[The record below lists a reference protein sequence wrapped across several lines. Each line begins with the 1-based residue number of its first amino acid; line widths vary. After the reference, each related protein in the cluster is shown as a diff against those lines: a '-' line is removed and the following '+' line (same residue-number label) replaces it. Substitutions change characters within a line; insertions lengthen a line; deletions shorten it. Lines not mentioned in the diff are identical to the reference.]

1 MAEPN
6 GSDDPAQRTAYL
18 IRHVVLPPQLP
29 HTDDRDT
36 SKDKLLLDT
45 VLLALQSL
53 KALVNDNCVKLVA
66 TAVALVDN
74 LSRCRDS
81 DGNASEGQLRILP
94 NELVKNPSDNTVP
107 IEIKAQNA
115 ALLVSRKADYIVFES
130 FELSPT
136 NEAAMTS
143 GRLKRVFPAL
153 ASRIPVVKM
162 QQEQLRKTVAS
173 TIAKLTTQKALGFQP
188 KVRKALTVHDEP
200 RDTASPAMV
209 TDWFMN
215 LTAALGD
222 PMDTVRIMKN
232 TREEV
237 LWQKGQPWRR
247 SPLWLLLRVSLQL
260 LFSSNAGG
268 SHPTFELYKAF
279 MIILLSHM
287 LRSAEGH
294 SKDLGNEPLHYISAK
309 LLRRMGKFEK
319 LKLGNCLLD
328 GWANTLQDDAKSAH
342 DLMTENL
349 HLIEGHVQHNA
360 STEFN
365 WNLRHA
371 TDLDISCPSLDV
383 FITGLRSRKR
393 DDAITKFVPTWAI
406 PHFPAKELPCD
417 IDESAQSPEHRYS
430 RFAAFEEWVQTN
442 RHTWI
447 EKQKADVDT
456 CGKLCKLMA
465 AYHSAAK
472 TEYAGMPTSL
482 SIQHLVLA
490 ELWVMCDK
498 SACHLYPLLKEYC
511 PEVCF
516 DEYASLSL
524 PLRSHMARL
533 VEVEQY
539 LQSRREMAVKKN
551 PSVSRDFGHE
561 RSFAV
566 RFFDT
571 SLEMQA
577 MKSKIE
583 GNATLKRHQKY
594 QELAKLKL
602 QYQDLMRRY
611 DQTECENVVVKT
623 KVKVGV
629 SLEEQE
635 HTKHDP
641 QCRRC
646 KLKADADALAIEI
659 YEWPL
664 PPLLAMAKAVIF
676 ELNPPRAFSDWRDAS
691 LHLKIDILLFCYEK
705 PKSPHHQYSL
715 ATHKDLSR
723 LLSKQHYQ
731 SQRIILMSEI
741 KAHSGTCYL
750 HKTSNNLQ
758 EDDVC
763 LDNALVYKYY
773 DRTQEK
779 WCTELKTNEDLPK
792 QFLHVLPQRSKYLK
806 TFLARPPSAN
816 DGVPSNEP
824 IASISECPSH
834 FSLEQF
840 RAFGVTPL
848 GRNIMYQNILAQLA
862 MPSLD
867 FAKVECH
874 VLILQ
879 IVHEAGQNN
888 SRTERTHHIV
898 AEEAFGNAMLK
909 QLEISLRKVSQNW
922 ESWRA
927 AAIFVQLARRVLSLT
942 RYEPIQERSL
952 AFLHEVRQVC
962 KAWLG
967 RMRQRIATT
976 TNSEQITDLYSR
988 VLEVALLCC
997 STFDVEDAFLEDAF
1011 RLTNAISTL
1020 LQCSITIRENC
1031 LSAIPEFGIMHN
1043 IMLHN
1048 WRVLSLRMFP
1058 RLHQRILLDGEDLS
1072 NAISATWAAFDLST
1086 GTRWTILSNGHRN
1099 WLCTLSG
1106 SLPVHFNLLT
1116 GELLITGLPLARLPE
1131 RYTKHPTYSVLFQ
1144 KFLVDVGPTNE
1155 AGMQFSAKS
1164 THYDQKL
1171 HFGMEGNDMLVVA
1184 TKESSRL
1191 ELLPARL
1198 FPKAFPHA
1206 FGISYVH
1213 WYDPNRDEVIFRPRY
1228 QPWTSNDDDWRL
1240 IRAGASWR
1248 LTKGTYILLNALS
1261 NNGQSLSKV
1270 FQNLED
1276 GNRIHT
1282 TMEQD
1287 SRIID
1292 IKLPRLQL
1300 VFYVKPDDPR
1310 IYSRQYRG
1318 MSIDSDQCIGTLI
1331 GLSSKLVLSNA
1342 KGERQ
1347 VLIPVPRT
1355 YLGAQ
1360 SISYVNDVEHHH
1372 ITITIEKDE
1381 VDKVYI
1387 YHLDYVLK
1395 RVIDN
1400 GDLQAKLFLAYLHA
1414 LSSNCVPEPFTGFT
1428 GTESALNILR
1438 SAAVHSFE
1446 FLSAK
1451 NVALLRLIAKLS
1463 PVRKFYPPFEKVMQQ
1478 VTWNKTLPPHSQRTE
1493 FVHAVESIFA
1503 QAQKTKFFY
1512 PQHDFKNPTKEK
1524 KWKSSTPFLDERDS
1538 ARSASFRVCG
1548 FGAENFTVTQDKEY
1562 ASRDIARDSD
1572 KGRRA
1577 FIAAALITRDQDALH
1592 TPIPDLK
1599 TSPMSRSLKVTAVI
1613 GVKHD
1618 FDSSSLQF
1626 DTSWLHASSETLP
1639 LDWCSIYQCL
1649 SVSGANLNKYDIMAW
1664 LSTMAYAELA
1674 DMDAVQ
1680 ALALIYRCNNLFTA
1694 QVPAFSLINPT
1705 LGETSSASQLK
1716 SRIAVTA
1723 KSISL
1728 CPEKSTERNYKETK
1742 FKHAGRVRKLWME
1755 NRDRAVNEVVTALR
1769 GQRTSQTPTIPSS
1782 TLVNTYLDTTALKSQ
1797 VLNRYTSWRKN
1808 SAFASYLREV
1818 SQVMAGREVVAVLER
1833 PLTFVQLQVFHQL
1846 SGPDRYMQP
1855 DVIFAKTIPTM
1866 ADSDGLFEH
1875 EEEVDLLPPPVT
1887 PQIPLLVQATNGGK
1901 TRVSPEMENL
1911 CGTLKYLAKPKAVC
1925 EREYAKALRTSS
1937 IALAAHEAKAKSSKA
1952 EVDETTKPRLGNYLK
1967 ECEEYL
1973 RSLKIAMLRA
1983 VGMDDGTSRD
1993 LALHLQQTPRFVP
2006 TFWLRRLNRD
2016 QFAKLSES
2024 WKFMIIK
2031 YGLAITQLHRAQR
2044 LFAVSNKP
2052 TELAEELSHVGHTN
2066 WDPREFPE
2074 TLLLEVESGIML
2086 REVQEIIARHMRDPV
2101 DGLNSVLQLNM
2112 GEGKSST
2119 ILPVVAAYLADMER
2133 LVRVIIGKPQS
2144 RQMFLTLVSKLGGL
2158 LNRRIYHMPFA
2169 RDLRPSL
2176 AEAIAI
2182 QNMLEECIEKRGILL
2197 VQPEHILSYKLMGI
2211 ECLLTGRHEIA
2222 KQLLE
2227 GQVFLDRCTSD
2238 IIDETDE
2245 QFSVK
2250 LELVYTMGS
2259 QRAVEYAPQRWLV
2272 IQRVLE
2278 LLPSL
2283 ANTVQAQFPKSIEVR
2298 DSHDR
2303 RFPKI
2308 RVLKKDAEEMLLNLL
2323 ANQVIDSG
2331 LIVRAT
2337 SPELREA
2344 VLRYIAD
2351 PDVPPEYIAIVE
2363 GGIFWV
2369 DSVKET
2375 TLLVRGLIAM
2385 GMIGS
2390 ILESKRWR
2398 VNFGLD
2404 PSRTPPTQ
2412 LAVPFRFKDGPA
2424 LRSDFSHPDVL
2435 ILLTLLSYY
2444 YGGLSD
2450 EQMFDAFDH
2459 LIKSSQG
2466 RIQYSAWVNSACP
2479 ALPEAFRKLS
2489 GIAIKDK
2496 FMCIDEIFPYLRH
2509 SKNCIDYFL
2518 AHLVFPK
2525 EVKECELKLSGS
2537 GWDLGMT
2544 KKYPTVG
2551 FSGTNDTC
2559 KTLPRSM
2566 KQLNLLSQ
2574 SHTNAMVLDYLLRD
2588 EKTSVECLGPHT
2600 SGTDAEHLLEAIVNM
2615 EPEVRVLLDC
2625 GASILEQNNKQVVQT
2640 WLEMTD
2646 PDHVEAAIFFD
2657 DEEMSVLDR
2666 NGRVESFQTS
2676 PFAQQLDVC
2685 IVYLDESHTRG
2696 TDLKLPRDYRAGVTL
2711 GSGLTK
2717 DKLVQG
2723 CMRMRKLGHGQSV
2736 ALILPEEIATKICER
2751 TRNDGDEDIS
2761 VKDVILWCI
2770 AESWINLRRSMTSWG
2785 IQGHRYETTKHL
2797 LNGENTTVEEAKKFL
2812 EPEAQSIEARYRPN
2826 VQDLDGKVR
2835 LGTWDISS
2843 EAIAQI
2849 VKQLKEFGVMG
2860 FSNADADEEQEREL
2874 APEKEEERQA
2884 ERPKKMAAA
2893 EHKVHP
2899 DIQDL
2904 VNTGKILPHHTT
2916 FKPAFQTLDS
2926 TSAARLFDL
2935 SQLPVDLLVT
2945 EDFKRTIK
2953 KPAVSKDDTYIID
2966 SYLRPVQWIL
2976 SVTRIDDPRVVQN
2989 LVIISPHE
2997 ANQLRHFIKG
3007 RCVVT
3012 LHVYMPRTNE
3022 GYAPI
3027 DNLELYNIGRVF
3039 VPGSVPPS
3047 LTAQLNLFAGSLY
3060 LDSYKEY
3067 SELCDFLGLSR
3078 TTPQQGQQ
3086 VYADGFISP
3095 PVGKWGLKASPIP
3108 FLRALL
3114 MRIRREGDGL
3124 EKTHLGKILNGV
3136 RLEEADFVKDVEMAA
3151 EIDKGV
3157 ELFFSAAIVR
3167 AFVFGE
3173 FGGGVEGRAGCG
3185 LEFDDEDFEDFEG
3198 CRDNVPWIWI

>member
-1 MAEPN
+1 MAEPD
-6 GSDDPAQRTAYL
+6 GSDEPTQRIAYL

-45 VLLALQSL
+45 VLIALQSL
-53 KALVNDNCVKLVA
+53 ETLVTDGYSELVA
-66 TAVALVDN
+66 TAIALVEN

-81 DGNASEGQLRILP
+81 DGNASEGQLRILL

-115 ALLVSRKADYIVFES
+115 ALLVSRKANYIVFES

-136 NEAAMTS
+136 NEAAMTK

-153 ASRIPVVKM
+153 ASRIPVVQM
-162 QQEQLRKTVAS
+162 QKEQLRKTVAS
-173 TIAKLTTQKALGFQP
+173 TIAKLTTQEALGFQP
-188 KVRKALTVHDEP
+188 KVHKACVAHDEA
-200 RDTASPAMV
+200 RDTTNPAMV

-215 LTAALGD
+215 LTAAMGD
-222 PMDTVRIMKN
+222 PIDTVRIMKH

-237 LWQKGQPWRR
+237 LWQKGKPWRR

-260 LFSSNAGG
+260 LFSSNAGE
-268 SHPTFELYKAF
+268 SHPTSELYKAF
-279 MIILLSHM
+279 MIILLSN
-287 LRSAEGH
+287 LLQSAKGH
-294 SKDLGNEPLHYISAK
+294 LGDLGNETLHYIFAK
-309 LLRRMGKFEK
+309 LLRRMGKFET

-328 GWANTLQDDAKSAH
+328 GWANALQDYAKSAH
-342 DLMTENL
+342 DSMTEKL
-349 HLIEGHVQHNA
+349 HLIEGHEQHSI

-365 WNLRHA
+365 WNLRHT
-371 TDLDISCPSLDV
+371 TDLKISCQSLDAS
-383 FITGLRSRKR
+383 ITGLRSRKR

-406 PHFPAKELPCD
+406 PHFPPKELPCD
-417 IDESAQSPEHRYS
+417 IDKSAQPLDHWH
-430 RFAAFEEWVQTN
+430 FQLAAFEEWVQTN

-447 EKQKADVDT
+447 ERHKADVDT
-456 CGKLCKLMA
+456 CGKLRKLMA
-465 AYHSAAK
+465 AYHSAASSA
-472 TEYAGMPTSL
+472 YAGMPTAL
-482 SIQHLVLA
+482 SIHHLVLA

-498 SACHLYPLLKEYC
+498 SACHLHPLLKEYC
-511 PEVCF
+511 PEVCL

-524 PLRSHMARL
+524 PLRAYMARL

-539 LQSRREMAVKKN
+539 FQSRREIAVTEN

-583 GNATLKRHQKY
+583 SDATLKRHQKY
-594 QELAKLKL
+594 QELAQLKR
-602 QYQDLMRRY
+602 QYRDLMQRY
-611 DQTECENVVVKT
+611 DQAECKDVVVKT
-623 KVKVGV
+623 TVQVGV
-629 SLEEQE
+629 SFEEQE
-635 HTKHDP
+635 HTEHDP
-641 QCRRC
+641 ECSRC
-646 KLKADADALAIEI
+646 KLKADAEALAIEI

-676 ELNPPRAFSDWRDAS
+676 ELNPPRAYSDWRDAS
-691 LHLKIDILLFCYEK
+691 LHFKTDILLFCYK
-705 PKSPHHQYSL
+705 DLKTPHHQYSL
-715 ATHKDLSR
+715 ATHKDLSH
-723 LLSKQHYQ
+723 LLSKLHYQ
-731 SQRIILMSEI
+731 NQRIIPMSET
-741 KAHSGTCYL
+741 KAHYNTAYH
-750 HKTSNNLQ
+750 HKKPIINRQ

-763 LDNALVYKYY
+763 VDNALVYRYY
-773 DRTQEK
+773 DRTQKK
-779 WCTELKTNEDLPK
+779 WCKELKTNEELPK
-792 QFLHVLPQRSKYLK
+792 QFLYVLPQRSKDLK
-806 TFLARPPSAN
+806 MFLSRPPSAS
-816 DGVPSNEP
+816 DGVPSNES

-879 IVHEAGQNN
+879 IVHEAGPNN

-898 AEEAFGNAMLK
+898 AEEAFGNAMLR
-909 QLEISLRKVSQNW
+909 QLEVSLRKVSQNW

-927 AAIFVQLARRVLSLT
+927 MAIFVQLARRVLSFT
-942 RYEPIQERSL
+942 RHQPIQERSL

-962 KAWLG
+962 TTWLDCL
-967 RMRQRIATT
+967 RQRIATT

-1011 RLTNAISTL
+1011 QRPNAISTL
-1020 LQCSITIRENC
+1020 LQCSITIRENY
-1031 LSAIPEFGIMHN
+1031 LSAIPEFVSIHN
-1043 IMLHN
+1043 AMLHN
-1048 WRVLSLRMFP
+1048 WRVLSLRIFP
-1058 RLHQRILLDGEDLS
+1058 RLHQHILLDGEDLS
-1072 NAISATWAAFDLST
+1072 NAISATWAAFNHST
-1086 GTRWTILSNGHRN
+1086 KTKWTILSNGHRN

-1116 GELLITGLPLARLPE
+1116 GGLLIKGLPLARLPE

-1144 KFLVDVGPTNE
+1144 KFLVDVGPTDE
-1155 AGMQFSAKS
+1155 AGMHFSAKS
-1164 THYDQKL
+1164 THHGQKL

-1184 TKESSRL
+1184 TKEGSRL

-1206 FGISYVH
+1206 FRDSYVH
-1213 WYDPNRDEVIFRPRY
+1213 WYDLNRDEVIFRPRH
-1228 QPWTSNDDDWRL
+1228 QPWTFNDDDWRL
-1240 IRAGASWR
+1240 IRAGTSWS
-1248 LTKGTYILLNALS
+1248 LTKGADILLNALS
-1261 NNGQSLSKV
+1261 NSGQSLSQV

-1276 GNRIHT
+1276 GDRIHIT
-1282 TMEQD
+1282 TDPD
-1287 SRIID
+1287 SNIID

-1300 VFYVKPDDPR
+1300 GFYVKPDDPR

-1318 MSIDSDQCIGTLI
+1318 MSIDRDQCIGTLI

-1355 YLGAQ
+1355 YLSAQ
-1360 SISYVNDVEHHH
+1360 SISYVNDVENRH
-1372 ITITIEKDE
+1372 ITVTIDKDE
-1381 VDKVYI
+1381 VEKVYV
-1387 YHLDYVLK
+1387 YHLDRILK
-1395 RVIDN
+1395 RILDN

-1414 LSSNCVPEPFTGFT
+1414 LCSNCVPDPFTGFT

-1478 VTWNKTLPPHSQRTE
+1478 VTWNHTLPPHAQRTE
-1493 FVHAVESIFA
+1493 FVHAVEGIFK

-1512 PQHDFKNPTKEK
+1512 PQHDFKNPAEEK
-1524 KWKSSTPFLDERDS
+1524 DWKSSTQFLDERDS
-1538 ARSASFRVCG
+1538 ARSANFRVCG
-1548 FGAENFTVTQDKEY
+1548 FGAENCIVTQDTVY
-1562 ASRDIARDSD
+1562 ASRDVATDSD
-1572 KGRRA
+1572 RGCRA
-1577 FIAAALITRDQDALH
+1577 FIAGTLITRDQDALH
-1592 TPIPDLK
+1592 TSIPDLK
-1599 TSPMSRSLKVTAVI
+1599 ASLMSGDLKVTAI
-1613 GVKHD
+1613 TGVKNN

-1626 DTSWLHASSETLP
+1626 DTTWLHKSSEILP
-1639 LDWCSIYQCL
+1639 RDWCSVYQCL

-1664 LSTMAYAELA
+1664 LSTMAYAKSA
-1674 DMDAVQ
+1674 DMVVVQ
-1680 ALALIYRCNNLFTA
+1680 ALAMVYRCNSLFTA
-1694 QVPAFSLINPT
+1694 QVPAFSTINPK
-1705 LGETSSASQLK
+1705 LGETWKASQLK
-1716 SRIAVTA
+1716 ARIEIMA
-1723 KSISL
+1723 KDITL
-1728 CPEKSTERNYKETK
+1728 CPEQNIERNYKEK
-1742 FKHAGRVRKLWME
+1742 KLKHAARARKAWLE
-1755 NRDRAVNEVVTALR
+1755 SVDGAVQEVVTALH
-1769 GQRTSQTPTIPSS
+1769 GQRPSQTPTIPSS
-1782 TLVNTYLDTTALKSQ
+1782 THVVTYLDTTAVKAQ
-1797 VLNRYTSWRKN
+1797 VLDRYRSWREN
-1808 SAFASYLREV
+1808 SAFARYLREV
-1818 SQVMAGREVVAVLER
+1818 SLVMAEREVVAVPER
-1833 PLTFVQLQVFHQL
+1833 RLTFVQPQVLHQL
-1846 SGPDRYMQP
+1846 SGSARYMQP
-1855 DVIFAKTIPTM
+1855 DVIFAKAFPTM
-1866 ADSDGLFEH
+1866 ADSDGLFVH
-1875 EEEVDLLPPPVT
+1875 EEEVDLLPSPAT
-1887 PQIPLLVQATNGGK
+1887 PQIPLVVQSKHGGK
-1901 TRVSPEMENL
+1901 ARVSPEMENL
-1911 CGTLKYLAKPKAVC
+1911 CETLKYLAKPKAVC
-1925 EREYAKALRTSS
+1925 EREYAKALRTSCV
-1937 IALAAHEAKAKSSKA
+1937 ALAAHEAKVKSSKA
-1952 EVDETTKPRLGNYLK
+1952 ETGETTELRLNSYLRECENYL
-1967 ECEEYL
+1967 E
-1973 RSLKIAMLRA
+1973 SLKLAMLRA
-1983 VGMDDGTSRD
+1983 VGKDDGTSKD
-1993 LALHLQQTPRFVP
+1993 LALHLQQTPRFTP
-2006 TFWLRRLNRD
+2006 TFWLGRLNRD

-2024 WKFMIIK
+2024 WKSMIIK

-2044 LFAVSNKP
+2044 LVAVSNKP
-2052 TELAEELSHVGHTN
+2052 TELAEELSHIGHTN

-2086 REVQEIIARHMRDPV
+2086 REVQEIIARHMRAPV

-2144 RQMFLTLVSKLGGL
+2144 RQMFQTLVSKLGGL

-2176 AEAIAI
+2176 AEAVAI
-2182 QNMLEECIEKRGILL
+2182 QNMLEECIENRGILL

-2211 ECLLTGRHEIA
+2211 ECLLTDRHEIA

-2227 GQVFLDRCTSD
+2227 GQAFLNRCTSD

-2250 LELVYTMGS
+2250 LELIYTMGS
-2259 QRAVEYAPQRWLV
+2259 QRAIEYAPQRWLV

-2283 ANTVQAQFPKSIEVR
+2283 ADAVQAQLPKSIEVR

-2308 RVLKKDAEEMLLNLL
+2308 RVLKKDAEEMLLDLL
-2323 ANQVIDSG
+2323 ANQIIDSG

-2344 VLRYIAD
+2344 VLSYITD
-2351 PDVPPEYIAIVE
+2351 PDVSPEYIAIVE

-2375 TLLVRGLIAM
+2375 TLIVRGLIAM
-2385 GMIGS
+2385 GMISS

-2424 LRSDFSHPDVL
+2424 LRSDFSHPDIL

-2444 YGGLSD
+2444 YSGLSD

-2459 LIKSSQG
+2459 LLKSGQAT
-2466 RIQYSAWVNSACP
+2466 IQYNAWVKSASP
-2479 ALPEAFRKLS
+2479 ALPEAFRQLS
-2489 GIAIKDK
+2489 GVAIKDK

-2518 AHLVFPK
+2518 AYLVFPK
-2525 EVKECELKLSGS
+2525 EVKECELKLSAS

-2551 FSGTNDTC
+2551 FSGTNDTR
-2559 KTLPRSM
+2559 KTLPISM

-2588 EKTSVECLGPHT
+2588 EKTSVECLDPRKN
-2600 SGTDAEHLLEAIVNM
+2600 GTDAEHLLEAVVNM

-2640 WLEMTD
+2640 WLGMTD
-2646 PDHVEAAIFFD
+2646 PDHIQAAVFFD

-2676 PFAQQLDVC
+2676 PFAQQLDAC

-2696 TDLKLPRDYRAGVTL
+2696 TDLKLPRNYRAGVTL

-2770 AESWINLRRSMTSWG
+2770 AESWIDLKRSMPSWG
-2785 IQGHRYETTKHL
+2785 VQGHRHETTKHL
-2797 LNGENTTVEEAKKFL
+2797 LNGKDTTVEQAKKFL
-2812 EPEAQSIEARYRPN
+2812 EPEAQSLEARYRPN
-2826 VQDLDGKVR
+2826 VQDLDGKAR
-2835 LGTWDISS
+2835 LSTWDMSS
-2843 EAIAQI
+2843 EPIAQI
-2849 VKQLKEFGVMG
+2849 AKQLKEFGVMG

-2893 EHKVHP
+2893 EHKIHP
-2899 DIQDL
+2899 DIQEL
-2904 VNTGKILPHHTT
+2904 VDTGKILPHHTT
-2916 FKPAFQTLDS
+2916 FERAFQTLGS

-2945 EDFKRTIK
+2945 EDFTRTIK
-2953 KPAVSKDDTYIID
+2953 KSRVSKDDTYIID
-2966 SYLRPVQWIL
+2966 SYLRPVQWVL
-2976 SVTRIDDPRVVQN
+2976 SVTKSDDPGVVQN

-3007 RCVVT
+3007 RCAVT
-3012 LHVYMPRTNE
+3012 LHIYMPRTNE
-3022 GYAPI
+3022 GYAPV

-3039 VPGSVPPS
+3039 IPGSVSPS

-3060 LDSYKEY
+3060 LDSYQEY

-3078 TTPQQGQQ
+3078 TAPQRGQQ

-3124 EKTHLGKILNGV
+3124 EKTHLGKILNGI
-3136 RLEEADFVKDVEMAA
+3136 RLEEADFVKDVEMT
-3151 EIDKGV
+3151 GT
-3157 ELFFSAAIVR
+3157 
-3167 AFVFGE
+3167 
-3173 FGGGVEGRAGCG
+3173 
-3185 LEFDDEDFEDFEG
+3185 
-3198 CRDNVPWIWI
+3198 